1 MNKAIKFAAAVA
13 AAILSFAACEK
24 SEDNQVSM
32 TVNVKMPAD
41 FPVSSPTF
49 SGDVTITNT
58 TMDKS
63 YTTKA
68 VNGVAKFSKV
78 YQGVYDILVSDTMT
92 ADEFKTAA
100 PELASGY
107 DILLNGNAS
116 NIQVVKGDNANVAE
130 IQLTWSV
137 KSDLLLSRMYTNG
150 TKNNAGSSVNYP
162 KYWEIYNNTD
172 GTIYLDGLC
181 IAQAHGNST
190 SKTPCELY
198 TKYQKEAT
206 YASRIARLE
215 GTHGVTKNIPL
226 EGGKS
231 IVIAWNAHN
240 FIVPEDTEGA
250 KDKCTMNVDLSNADY
265 EIESTAFFWNKFG
278 DNANVPNL
286 KAVYDCMP
294 NAGFLQM
301 IQAVYIFFATE
312 EEIDGWETG
321 TDATSYTTASQ
332 QNWKAKRVPNE
343 IIIDAVETAKTGV
356 AQQKRI
362 PDALDAKPVES
373 LQNMGIIFNR
383 KIQYIA
389 ADGRKVLQDTNNSS
403 NDFVAVGSSDPD
415 NYDGSHLVIKNYDA
429 PEIQPGY
436 KNAK

>member
-1 MNKAIKFAAAVA
+1 
-13 AAILSFAACEK
+13 
-24 SEDNQVSM
+24 
-32 TVNVKMPAD
+32 
-41 FPVSSPTF
+41 
-49 SGDVTITNT
+49 
-58 TMDKS
+58 
-63 YTTKA
+63 
-68 VNGVAKFSKV
+68 
-78 YQGVYDILVSDTMT
+78 
-92 ADEFKTAA
+92 
-100 PELASGY
+100 
-107 DILLNGNAS
+107 
-116 NIQVVKGDNANVAE
+116 
-130 IQLTWSV
+130 
-137 KSDLLLSRMYTNG
+137 
-150 TKNNAGSSVNYP
+150 
-162 KYWEIYNNTD
+162 
-172 GTIYLDGLC
+172 
-181 IAQAHGNST
+181 
-190 SKTPCELY
+190 
-198 TKYQKEAT
+198 
-206 YASRIARLE
+206 
-215 GTHGVTKNIPL
+215 
-226 EGGKS
+226 
-231 IVIAWNAHN
+231 
-240 FIVPEDTEGA
+240 
-250 KDKCTMNVDLSNADY
+250 MNVDLSNADY

-343 IIIDAVETAKTGV
+343 IIIDAVETAKTGA